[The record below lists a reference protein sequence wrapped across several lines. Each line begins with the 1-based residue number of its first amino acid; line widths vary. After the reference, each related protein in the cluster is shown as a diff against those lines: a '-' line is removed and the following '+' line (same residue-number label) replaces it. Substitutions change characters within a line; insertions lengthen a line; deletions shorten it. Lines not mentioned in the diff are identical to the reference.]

1 MRKNKK
7 LKLIL
12 LTLFLVTI
20 SICGLFIVCNEVRS
34 EMSYKEVRNLCNEI
48 RSGNVEKSLEL
59 IEKSSDVNKTTYP
72 PSMESFFTLIQCPSI
87 TTPLIEA
94 VELGNIE
101 IIEALLKKGADPNYS
116 DSCGFTAIE
125 KLYKTPK
132 LQNYFE
138 IAKLLIE
145 YGADVNKTYDSWSY
159 PIFDMVFRE
168 RDKITLMD
176 HTRLLIE
183 NGAYVVD
190 KRGYDFIGSF
200 IDSPY
205 LEECIDCILENT
217 DYDINRIEPDGK
229 TVLTDAVERQEVHAV
244 EVLLSKGVDKTI
256 KNSEGKTALDIAN
269 ETGNV
274 EIIHLL
280 NE

>member
-1 MRKNKK
+1 M
-7 LKLIL
+7 
-12 LTLFLVTI
+12 
-20 SICGLFIVCNEVRS
+20 
-34 EMSYKEVRNLCNEI
+34 
-48 RSGNVEKSLEL
+48 
-59 IEKSSDVNKTTYP
+59 
-72 PSMESFFTLIQCPSI
+72 
-87 TTPLIEA
+87 
-94 VELGNIE
+94 
-101 IIEALLKKGADPNYS
+101 
-116 DSCGFTAIE
+116 
-125 KLYKTPK
+125 
-132 LQNYFE
+132 
-138 IAKLLIE
+138 
-145 YGADVNKTYDSWSY
+145 NKTYDSWSY